1 MNQHSI
7 GNFGIYIQPILEAQL
22 SYINLLNSNMQ
33 KYKISAFQVNYNH
46 YTCTMTSDVNEY
58 MTQFLIAQQD
68 SEDDIYSSMCVWC
81 CPSVS
86 ILCSSHCLLKS
97 SHHFTLSIH
106 INFVCHRFPFSA
118 FLLLFPFSLLCS
130 S

>member
-46 YTCTMTSDVNEY
+46 YTCTMASDVNEY

-68 SEDDIYSSMCVWC
+68 SEMIYTVVCVFGVVLLSPYFVLHIVSSKAA
-81 CPSVS
+81 
-86 ILCSSHCLLKS
+86 I
-97 SHHFTLSIH
+97 I
-106 INFVCHRFPFSA
+106 
-118 FLLLFPFSLLCS
+118 SL
-130 S
+130 

>member
-46 YTCTMTSDVNEY
+46 YTCTMASDVNEY
-58 MTQFLIAQQD
+58 MTQFLIAQQN

-81 CPSVS
+81 LVS
-86 ILCSSHCLLKS
+86 FCLHTLF
-97 SHHFTLSIH
+97 FTLSPQKQPSFHFEHSYQFCVPSEIIRYH
-106 INFVCHRFPFSA
+106 KF
-118 FLLLFPFSLLCS
+118 
-130 S
+130 